1 MGGFAKREDGKPWRL
16 DTIFRMNMQ
25 SAFSEGRYQ
34 EQKAVADTFPY
45 WEFVAIDDR
54 STTDGCRSLN
64 GTILKQD
71 DPFWSI
77 NYPPR
82 HFHCRSRVRSI
93 SKYEAAEKGFKASDP
108 TKYTNIR
115 PAKGFDTN
123 PGEWTPNLGRYDKSI
138 GSEVK
143 NLLSS
148 PGSVGNKNGG
158 NNSGNKGDNNGGG
171 NSGNGG
177 NENGG
182 NGNLDQNINYGYS
195 LKQILYKEGYVTKTG
210 KRIENTSKEIY
221 EKEVGQFYE
230 YYYKGLSEAVKAA
243 IKRYKGDDFVK
254 INRDTREGKYNA
266 DYDVITKENMSFAI
280 RSSQTLHRGE
290 AFPINGSALTNRI
303 KAISNG
309 HLFNQ
314 LISVSFNHETGL
326 EFGKYRKKTISTIKY
341 QIKLKSEQ
349 KVGIGE
355 RHESEIIINKDT
367 KYRLLDIRHY
377 VLGKGNNIHKYF
389 VDIEIL

>member
-1 MGGFAKREDGKPWRL
+1 MEKGVPFDKFRRTAQIQLAMGGFAKREDGKPWRL

-123 PGEWTPNLGRYDKSI
+123 PGEWTPNLGRYGK
-138 GSEVK
+138 EMQ
-143 NLLSS
+143 
-148 PGSVGNKNGG
+148 NGLR
-158 NNSGNKGDNNGGG
+158 K
-171 NSGNGG
+171 
-177 NENGG
+177 E
-182 NGNLDQNINYGYS
+182 LRKA
-195 LKQILYKEGYVTKTG
+195 LK
-210 KRIENTSKEIY
+210 
-221 EKEVGQFYE
+221 
-230 YYYKGLSEAVKAA
+230 
-243 IKRYKGDDFVK
+243 
-254 INRDTREGKYNA
+254 
-266 DYDVITKENMSFAI
+266 
-280 RSSQTLHRGE
+280 
-290 AFPINGSALTNRI
+290 
-303 KAISNG
+303 
-309 HLFNQ
+309 
-314 LISVSFNHETGL
+314 
-326 EFGKYRKKTISTIKY
+326 
-341 QIKLKSEQ
+341 
-349 KVGIGE
+349 
-355 RHESEIIINKDT
+355 
-367 KYRLLDIRHY
+367 
-377 VLGKGNNIHKYF
+377 
-389 VDIEIL
+389 